1 MKVGSVLVILSTNFI
16 HTSKNFEN
24 SIIIIIIIIIIIKS
38 SSISLLE
45 ELIENIRY

>member
-24 SIIIIIIIIIIIKS
+24 SIIIIIIIIIIKS